1 MLKED
6 ELAARFEHSVDSAQ
20 CFEYVGNRAHC
31 ERTDHGVH
39 TGVAKRDLL
48 AGQTD
53 EFDIDVDPAPLLRGA
68 PEHARVRLERKQF
81 AHFAGIVI
89 CKVDARADA
98 QL

>member
-20 CFEYVGNRAHC
+20 RFEYVGNRAHR
-31 ERTDHGVH
+31 ERTDHGIYA
-39 TGVAKRDLL
+39 GVAKRDLFT
-48 AGQTD
+48 GQAD

-68 PEHARVRLERKQF
+68 PEHARVRLEREHF
-81 AHFAGIVI
+81 AYFAGIVV
-89 CKVDARADA
+89 CKVDARANA

>member
-68 PEHARVRLERKQF
+68 PEHATVRLEREHF
-81 AHFAGIVI
+81 AYFAGIVI
-89 CKVDARADA
+89 CKVDARANA